1 MIRVGAWSALLLTLG
16 VPGRAAAPD
25 PAQYQRSVRPFF
37 EKFCFDCHDSS
48 TQKGG
53 LNLEALPTSFT
64 GRSEQTVWTT
74 IFDRMERGE
83 MPPPKKPRPPAQL
96 AKPAMQW
103 IGLSIYDAQMRKQ
116 AALGR
121 AAWKRLNRAE
131 YQNTIRDLLFIDQDV
146 QSLLPDEALSS
157 GFDNVDLA
165 LDVSAIHLEKFLE
178 AADAALD
185 AALVK
190 GPRPVP
196 VTKRASLL
204 DEKGAVANA
213 MGKNILAL
221 PDAAVL
227 LNESYPPKVFGA
239 IRVSKPGLYKIRLS
253 ASAWHSKETLPL
265 LAYTGNFYGGGS
277 RSELLGVFD
286 ASPDKPQVHEAFAH
300 LVSNE
305 TVRIIPRG
313 PSKEPNKQTVEEYT
327 GPGLAVQW
335 AEIEGPLAP
344 EWPPASVTHLL
355 GEVDLAKGTLA
366 DAETILKKF
375 LPRAFRRPLA
385 MGEEKPYVELVKAKL
400 AGGESFE
407 QALRLGLK
415 AVLVSPDFLYLQAA
429 PGRLDDFALA
439 SRLSYFLW
447 STMPDEA
454 LLAVA
459 RSGRLHEPATL
470 RAQVE
475 RMLADAKAAAFT
487 ENFTGLWLKLREIRA
502 TMPDKKLFP
511 EFDDLLE
518 WSMVRETHAF
528 FQEVLTHNLSLLN
541 FVQSDFA
548 MLNDRLAELYGIPGV
563 DGTTFRKVALRP
575 EWHRGGVLTQAAV
588 LKVTAN
594 GTNTSPVPRG
604 VFFLDRILGRPVLPP
619 PKNTPAIEPDTRG
632 ATTIRAQLEK
642 HRNVELCATCHNRI
656 DPPGAALESYDVIG
670 GWRENYRVLGLP
682 FNQRSLDPRDGK
694 NRFQYGP
701 GPKCQTDGAFS
712 EGRKFENIDDFR
724 KVLLADPASREQIAR
739 CLAEKLLIYATGH
752 SLEFADRAAVTQIV
766 NAVAPQNFG
775 FRSLVHEVVQS
786 PAFLKK

>member
-1 MIRVGAWSALLLTLG
+1 M
-16 VPGRAAAPD
+16 
-25 PAQYQRSVRPFF
+25 
-37 EKFCFDCHDSS
+37 
-48 TQKGG
+48 
-53 LNLEALPTSFT
+53 
-64 GRSEQTVWTT
+64 
-74 IFDRMERGE
+74 
-83 MPPPKKPRPPAQL
+83 
-96 AKPAMQW
+96 
-103 IGLSIYDAQMRKQ
+103 
-116 AALGR
+116 
-121 AAWKRLNRAE
+121 
-131 YQNTIRDLLFIDQDV
+131 
-146 QSLLPDEALSS
+146 
-157 GFDNVDLA
+157 
-165 LDVSAIHLEKFLE
+165 
-178 AADAALD
+178 
-185 AALVK
+185 
-190 GPRPVP
+190 
-196 VTKRASLL
+196 
-204 DEKGAVANA
+204 
-213 MGKNILAL
+213 
-221 PDAAVL
+221 
-227 LNESYPPKVFGA
+227 
-239 IRVSKPGLYKIRLS
+239 
-253 ASAWHSKETLPL
+253 
-265 LAYTGNFYGGGS
+265 
-277 RSELLGVFD
+277 
-286 ASPDKPQVHEAFAH
+286 
-300 LVSNE
+300 
-305 TVRIIPRG
+305 
-313 PSKEPNKQTVEEYT
+313 
-327 GPGLAVQW
+327 
-335 AEIEGPLAP
+335 
-344 EWPPASVTHLL
+344 
-355 GEVDLAKGTLA
+355 
-366 DAETILKKF
+366 
-375 LPRAFRRPLA
+375 
-385 MGEEKPYVELVKAKL
+385 
-400 AGGESFE
+400 
-407 QALRLGLK
+407 
-415 AVLVSPDFLYLQAA
+415 LVSPDFLYLQAA

-454 LLAVA
+454 LLAAA
-459 RSGRLHEPATL
+459 RSGRLHDPATL

-475 RMLADAKAAAFT
+475 RMLGDAKAAAFT

-548 MLNDRLAELYGIPGV
+548 MLNARLAELYGIPGV
-563 DGTTFRKVALRP
+563 DGTAFRKVALRP

-682 FNQRSLDPRDGK
+682 FNQHTLDPRDGK
-694 NRFQYGP
+694 SRLQYGP

-712 EGRKFENIDDFR
+712 EWAEVREHR
-724 KVLLADPASREQIAR
+724 RLSQSRCSPTRPAASRSRAAWR
-739 CLAEKLLIYATGH
+739 KSSSFTPPGH